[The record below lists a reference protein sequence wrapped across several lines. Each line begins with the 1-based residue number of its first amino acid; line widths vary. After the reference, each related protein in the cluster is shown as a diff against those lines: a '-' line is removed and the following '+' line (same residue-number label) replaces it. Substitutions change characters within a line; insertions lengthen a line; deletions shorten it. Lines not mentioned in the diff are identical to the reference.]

1 MTARISSSTEDTTT
15 NPFYKY
21 MNEQEMELYQII
33 MEYIL
38 RKKTNDVERNTR
50 QWSPNYFW
58 TWKVP
63 ILQNVAK
70 CTSSTI

>member
-50 QWSPNYFW
+50 QWSSYL
-58 TWKVP
+58 TKCSKVYVVHY
-63 ILQNVAK
+63 LV
-70 CTSSTI
+70 